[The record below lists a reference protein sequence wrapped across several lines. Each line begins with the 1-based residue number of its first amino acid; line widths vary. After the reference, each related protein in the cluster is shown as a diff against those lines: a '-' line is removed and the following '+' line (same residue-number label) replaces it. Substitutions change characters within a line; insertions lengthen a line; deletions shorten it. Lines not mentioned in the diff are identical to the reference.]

1 MGMRYAL
8 RIRARAKATGET
20 YDYVKSDPVPR
31 GEVWHINSHSF
42 ENESGA
48 RGIARAYI
56 DTAGYKHWLWE
67 QTSPTA
73 ATLYHSVDDIIL
85 SEGERLS
92 VRQATCT
99 DGDMLQ
105 LLGQGYIEY
114 LNE

>member
-1 MGMRYAL
+1 MSMRNAL
-8 RIRARAKATGET
+8 RVRARTKATGGT
-20 YDYVKSDPVPR
+20 YDFVESEPVPR

-42 ENESGA
+42 ENESGQ
-48 RGIARAYI
+48 RGTARAYI

-67 QTSPTA
+67 QTSPGSGV
-73 ATLYHSVDDIIL
+73 LYHSVDDIIL
-85 SEGERLS
+85 SEGERLA

-99 DGDMLQ
+99 SGDMLQ